1 VESKASLKLKRLRA
15 DNDVMTH
22 DPLTIAFFALLAAL
36 ALAAFW
42 TGSVYN
48 KLVRLRNRADAL
60 WADIDVQLKR
70 RHDLIPNLVAAVSG
84 YATHER
90 GTLDEVTLARNQA
103 IAATNTAEQT
113 QAENVLTGALG
124 RLFANV
130 ERYPELKAETSF
142 QRLEE
147 ELAQLEKVISM
158 SRQAYNLTVQAY
170 NNSVDTVPNAYV
182 AWFTRFEDRPYLTAA
197 ESDRAVPEVDMQMPP
212 APALRTNS

>member
-1 VESKASLKLKRLRA
+1 
-15 DNDVMTH
+15 MTH
-22 DPLTIAFFALLAAL
+22 DPLTISFFALLAFL
-36 ALAAFW
+36 ALAALW

-70 RHDLIPNLVAAVSG
+70 RHDLIPNLVAVVSG

-90 GTLDEVTLARNQA
+90 STLDEVTLARSQA
-103 IAATNTAEQT
+103 ISATSSAEQT

-142 QRLEE
+142 RQLQE
-147 ELAQLEKVISM
+147 ELAQLERVISM

-170 NNSVDTVPNAYV
+170 NNTVDTVPSAYV
-182 AWFTRFEDRPYLTAA
+182 AWFTSFGDRPYLTAA
-197 ESDRAVPEVDMQMPP
+197 ESDRAVPDVDMQMP
-212 APALRTNS
+212 AASALRA

>member
-1 VESKASLKLKRLRA
+1 
-15 DNDVMTH
+15 MTH
-22 DPLTIAFFALLAAL
+22 DPLTISFFALLAFL
-36 ALAAFW
+36 ALAALW

-70 RHDLIPNLVAAVSG
+70 RHDLIPNLVAVVSG

-90 GTLDEVTLARNQA
+90 GTLDEVTLARSQA
-103 IAATNTAEQT
+103 IAATSSAEQT

-130 ERYPELKAETSF
+130 ERYPDLKAETSF
-142 QRLEE
+142 RQLQD

-170 NNSVDTVPNAYV
+170 NNTVDTVPSAYV
-182 AWFTRFEDRPYLTAA
+182 AWFTSFGDRPYLTAA
-197 ESDRAVPEVDMQMPP
+197 ESDRAVPDVDMQMP
-212 APALRTNS
+212 AASALRG

>member
-1 VESKASLKLKRLRA
+1 
-15 DNDVMTH
+15 MTH
-22 DPLTIAFFALLAAL
+22 DPTTLAFIGLLAAL
-36 ALAAFW
+36 ALGALW

-70 RHDLIPNLVAAVSG
+70 RHDLVPNLVAVVSG

-90 GTLDEVTLARNQA
+90 GTLDEVTAARNQA
-103 IAATNTAEQT
+103 MAATTTAEQT

-130 ERYPELKAETSF
+130 ERYPDLKAETSF
-142 QRLEE
+142 HKLEE
-147 ELAQLEKVISM
+147 ELAQLEQVISM

-170 NNSVDTVPNAYV
+170 NNTVDTLPNAYV
-182 AWFTRFEDRPYLTAA
+182 AWLARFEDRPYLTAA
-197 ESDRAVPEVDMQMPP
+197 ESDRDVPAVDMQMPP
-212 APALRTNS
+212 APVLRG

>member
-1 VESKASLKLKRLRA
+1 
-15 DNDVMTH
+15 MTH
-22 DPLTIAFFALLAAL
+22 DPLTIAFFVLLAAL
-36 ALAAFW
+36 ALGTFW
-42 TGSVYN
+42 LGSVYN

-70 RHDLIPNLVAAVSG
+70 RHDLIPNLVAVVSG

-103 IAATNTAEQT
+103 IAASNPGEQT

-130 ERYPELKAETSF
+130 EAYPDLKAEAEF
-142 QRLEE
+142 QQLHE

-170 NNSVDTVPNAYV
+170 NNVVDMVPTAFV
-182 AWFTRFEDRPYLTAA
+182 AWFTSFENRPYLTAD
-197 ESDRAVPEVDMQMPP
+197 ESDRRVPEVDLNMPP
-212 APALRTNS
+212 APALRG